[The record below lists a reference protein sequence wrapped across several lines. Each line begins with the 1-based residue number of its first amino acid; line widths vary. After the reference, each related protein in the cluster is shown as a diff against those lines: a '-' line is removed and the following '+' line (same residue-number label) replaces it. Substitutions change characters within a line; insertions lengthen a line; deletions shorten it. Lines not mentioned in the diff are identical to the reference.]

1 MQAIRMRFNPS
12 QTQLESIAR
21 DAPVKADYLADR
33 TTTNARLG
41 ETLQRVYAP
50 VEDEQ
55 PDRFRHLIMLLDRG
69 SAGGTP

>member
-1 MQAIRMRFNPS
+1 MRRSSS

-21 DAPVKADYLADR
+21 DAPVKVGYIADR

-50 VEDEQ
+50 VEDE
-55 PDRFRHLIMLLDRG
+55 PGRIGYLLRLLDRG
-69 SAGGTP
+69 FAGGAP